1 MKNTLSFLA
10 FFLLISF
17 ASTAQIT
24 TSKIK
29 GTVTDNKG
37 EALFGATVVVLHL
50 PTGTTSGTIAQEN
63 GKYIVPNLRVGGPY
77 KVTFS
82 FVGYASQEVKNIFL
96 TLSN

>member
-29 GTVTDNKG
+29 GTVTDKKHYNDV
-37 EALFGATVVVLHL
+37 EDLEL
-50 PTGTTSGTIAQEN
+50 PKVKKQASNRSNTNEN
-63 GKYIVPNLRVGGPY
+63 
-77 KVTFS
+77 T
-82 FVGYASQEVKNIFL
+82 Q
-96 TLSN
+96 